1 MPFSQGGVVIRLN
14 KMDNCCLLNR
24 QGLPLCMGPSATGPH
39 HRDVYLFSF
48 SAFCPFFSSTCFLD
62 FFTFFLPLVPTSIPP
77 ILNLWEEIGLSFFQ
91 HSVGLDG
98 AGYVN
103 HAPSLHSCH
112 WLRQAWREEATTSR
126 CQRRM
131 SSEASSTLRVSGALA
146 SRSRLLKGQRR
157 EGSRE
162 RLEPSDVRHSL
173 R

>member
-1 MPFSQGGVVIRLN
+1 MR
-14 KMDNCCLLNR
+14 
-24 QGLPLCMGPSATGPH
+24 PSATRP
-39 HRDVYLFSF
+39 RYRCAYLFSF
-48 SAFCPFFSSTCFLD
+48 SAFCAFFSSTCFLD
-62 FFTFFLPLVPTSIPP
+62 FFTFFLPLVPMSIPP
-77 ILNLWEEIGLSFFQ
+77 ILNLWQGIALSIFQ

-103 HAPSLHSCH
+103 HAPSLHSRH
-112 WLRQAWREEATTSR
+112 WLRQAWRDEATTSR

-146 SRSRLLKGQRR
+146 SRSRLLEGQRR